1 MKNKY
6 VLMGGGFIC
15 LAIWFILGEN
25 TALANMGNLDDDYW
39 MGALIA
45 IALGAGSTG
54 GDDLLSILVEGI
66 KGYVPTMILLA
77 VGSVVGTVSYLLIT
91 GAMAGA
97 IGAMDINRIIMNV
110 GQLVVSATMANLM
123 FSYMKK
129 ANA

>member
-1 MKNKY
+1 MNNKY

-77 VGSVVGTVSYLLIT
+77 VGSIVGTVSYLLIT

-97 IGAMDINRIIMNV
+97 IGMDINRIIMNV

>member
-6 VLMGGGFIC
+6 VLTGGGFIC

-25 TALANMGNLDDDYW
+25 TVLANMGNLDDDYW

-77 VGSVVGTVSYLLIT
+77 VGSIVGTVSYLLIT

-97 IGAMDINRIIMNV
+97 IGMDINRIIMNV
-110 GQLVVSATMANLM
+110 RQLVVSATMANLM
-123 FSYMKK
+123 FSYMEK

>member
-1 MKNKY
+1 
-6 VLMGGGFIC
+6 
-15 LAIWFILGEN
+15 
-25 TALANMGNLDDDYW
+25 MGNLDDDYW

-77 VGSVVGTVSYLLIT
+77 VGSVVGTVSYLVIT

>member
-1 MKNKY
+1 MNNKY
-6 VLMGGGFIC
+6 VLMGGGFVC

-97 IGAMDINRIIMNV
+97 ISAMDINRIIMNV

>member
-25 TALANMGNLDDDYW
+25 TVLANMGNLDDDYW

-54 GDDLLSILVEGI
+54 GDNLLSILVEGI

-77 VGSVVGTVSYLLIT
+77 LGSIVGTVSYLLIT

-97 IGAMDINRIIMNV
+97 IGMDINRIIMNV

>member
-25 TALANMGNLDDDYW
+25 TVLANMGNLDDDYW

-77 VGSVVGTVSYLLIT
+77 VGSIVGTVSYLLIT

-97 IGAMDINRIIMNV
+97 IGMDINRIIMNV

>member
-25 TALANMGNLDDDYW
+25 TVLANMGNLDDDYW

-97 IGAMDINRIIMNV
+97 IGMDINRIIMNV

>member
-1 MKNKY
+1 MNNKY
-6 VLMGGGFIC
+6 VLMGGGFVC

-97 IGAMDINRIIMNV
+97 IGMDINRIIMNV

>member
-1 MKNKY
+1 MNNKY

-77 VGSVVGTVSYLLIT
+77 VGSVVGSVSYLVIS
-91 GAMAGA
+91 GAMAGS
-97 IGAMDINRIIMNV
+97 IGAMYIKRIIMNV